1 MILILII
8 NDHGKLYR
16 VYYDSKYDDYVIL
29 TPKFR
34 TTRYLPHCHFDKET
48 NIAVKDRIEEV
59 RNLVKEGREIKA
71 ITISIRR

>member
-1 MILILII
+1 MLLILII

-48 NIAVKDRIEEV
+48 NIAVKNRIEEV
-59 RNLVKEGREIKA
+59 RNLVKEGKEIKA
-71 ITISIRR
+71 ITISTRR

>member
-1 MILILII
+1 MLLILII

-34 TTRYLPHCHFDKET
+34 TTRYLPYCYFDKET
-48 NIAVKDRIEEV
+48 NIAVKNRIEEV
-59 RNLVKEGREIKA
+59 RNLVKEGKEIKA
-71 ITISIRR
+71 ITISTRR

>member
-1 MILILII
+1 MLLILII

-71 ITISIRR
+71 ITISTRR

>member
-71 ITISIRR
+71 ITISTRR

>member
-1 MILILII
+1 MLLILII

-34 TTRYLPHCHFDKET
+34 TTRYLPHCYFDKET
-48 NIAVKDRIEEV
+48 NIAVKNRIEEV
-59 RNLVKEGREIKA
+59 RNLVKEGKEIKA
-71 ITISIRR
+71 ITISTRR